1 MIFKEKFEY
10 YTEHEFIAFLSE
22 LFTSPPGMSS
32 LQKEKYRI
40 KILDHFSDITEHPD
54 RSDVI
59 CFPPEGSD
67 DSVKGITQ
75 RIKEWRAAN
84 GKPGF
89 KPA

>member
-1 MIFKEKFEY
+1 MIFKEKIED
-10 YTEHEFIAFLSE
+10 YTEGEFIDFLSE
-22 LFTSPPGMSS
+22 LFSSPPGMSS
-32 LQKEKYRI
+32 LQEERYRI
-40 KILDHFSDITEHPD
+40 KILDHFSKITEHPD

-67 DSVKGITQ
+67 ESPKGITQ